1 MIKNL
6 NPLNK
11 TSGISIF
18 SGEVSPFKQVIFV
31 VAVGVVLMGLTELL
45 PQSPR
50 MERTNS
56 MPWTVASAMLLFFAL
71 ANSVLA
77 FSVKDGN
84 KYWLYSMMSYAVLF
98 ITVSSL
104 AYLVSGVGMDEAGSF
119 RWIFLVFTFGY
130 LILLSIVNLIR
141 FFVALSKRSDEIKKQ
156 NEGVP

>member
-1 MIKNL
+1 MK
-6 NPLNK
+6 K
-11 TSGISIF
+11 VSGISF
-18 SGEVSPFKQVIFV
+18 LSSEVSPFRQVVFV
-31 VAVGVVLMGLTELL
+31 VAVGIVLMIMTELL

-77 FSVKDGN
+77 FAVKDGN
-84 KYWLYSMMSYAVLF
+84 KYWMYSMMSYAILF
-98 ITVSSL
+98 ITVSSI
-104 AYLVSGVGMDEAGSF
+104 AYVVSGVGMDEAGSF

-156 NEGVP
+156 NEGSI